1 MHVVIVGGGLVGAA
15 AAVTAQQA
23 GYRVTLLERGA
34 SPLSTPEQAPWDLRI
49 SSVHE
54 KNRHWLQRLGVW
66 SRVESS
72 KHLAYDAL
80 SVTTRDGLSVTF
92 TAAEVDQP
100 QLGVMVENNALIRAM
115 WHYVAEHSQVELRSD
130 TAVQSY
136 DLSGQQLHFA
146 TGEALS
152 YDLLI
157 GADGANSAVARAAG
171 IGMRGWDYDMR
182 CLLAIVETEKPVA
195 PATWE
200 IFREQGPYALLP
212 LDQHRA
218 CLIDYRSEQEWRS
231 ADEAAIAE
239 GLEQTFAPHIGSFEL
254 QRHGSFPLRRQRALR
269 YIDTRGVVLIG
280 DAAHS
285 IHPLAGQGVN
295 LGFAD
300 VQELFEQ
307 LAQKPLD
314 QALRGYERK
323 QMAVNQ
329 QMMRVMDAIHVGFRS
344 EHLAA
349 RAAVALGLTAVS
361 KLAPLRKQII
371 RAAMGDSQI

>member
-23 GYRVTLLERGA
+23 GYSVTLLERGA
-34 SPLSTPEQAPWDLRI
+34 SPIKAAAQAAWDLRI

-54 KNRHWLQRLGVW
+54 KNVDWLRQLGVW
-66 SRVESS
+66 ARVEPAKQLS
-72 KHLAYDAL
+72 YNAL
-80 SVTTRDGLSVTF
+80 RVTTSDGQRVDFS
-92 TAAEVDQP
+92 AAEVAQS
-100 QLGVMVENNALIRAM
+100 QLGVMVENNALVRAM
-115 WHYVAEHSQVELRSD
+115 WQWLTEHSQIELR
-130 TAVQSY
+130 ANAEVQSF
-136 DLSGQQLHFA
+136 DLVKRQLQLKN
-146 TGEALS
+146 GEQLT

-182 CLLAIVETEKPVA
+182 CLLAIVETAEPIP

-200 IFREQGPYALLP
+200 VFREQGPYALLP
-212 LDQHRA
+212 LGEHLA
-218 CLIDYRSEQEWRS
+218 CLIDYRGEQEWHD
-231 ADEAAIAE
+231 ANEEQVNA
-239 GLEQTFAPHIGSFEL
+239 GLTQTFTPHIGAFQL
-254 QRHGSFPLRRQRALR
+254 QRHGSFPLRRQRALK
-269 YIDTRGVVLIG
+269 YVDYRGAALIG

-300 VQELFEQ
+300 VQKLFEQ
-307 LAQKPLD
+307 LADKPFE
-314 QALRGYERK
+314 QALSAYERK

-344 EHLAA
+344 RHFPTRGLIAMGLA
-349 RAAVALGLTAVS
+349 AVS
-361 KLAPLRKQII
+361 KLSPLKKQII
-371 RAAMGDSQI
+371 RAAMGNS